1 MKNLIITLG
10 ILSLMM
16 IGSMYD
22 IDMLQIV
29 RQEMRMS
36 WICEEMRDAAVF
48 AYEKEESL
56 KEAERAASEI
66 LRRNVEE
73 TYDDVTWTIEK
84 VEGSEGKIVVKLKFD
99 IDKTLFHIV
108 K

>member
-1 MKNLIITLG
+1 
-10 ILSLMM
+10 M

-36 WICEEMRDAAVF
+36 WICEEMSDAAAF
-48 AYEKEESL
+48 AYEKEESMR
-56 KEAERAASEI
+56 EAERAAAEI

-73 TYDDVTWTIEK
+73 KYDDVTWTIEK
-84 VEGSEGKIVVKLKFD
+84 EEGSEGKIVVKLKFD